1 MKFRKDLTKFV
12 EKNLYNEADNQP
24 PLYFRTTE
32 ELKTYKILLKSKMVR
47 SNSIAITL
55 SLIAL
60 ISSFV
65 MTLVNLF
72 KDFLEKETSGAA
84 LFGIVFLCGVFIAV
98 YLIMFGINTSDS
110 YNTGKYK
117 KFTLMIETIDKILS
131 EREKQ

>member
-1 MKFRKDLTKFV
+1 
-12 EKNLYNEADNQP
+12 
-24 PLYFRTTE
+24 
-32 ELKTYKILLKSKMVR
+32 MVR